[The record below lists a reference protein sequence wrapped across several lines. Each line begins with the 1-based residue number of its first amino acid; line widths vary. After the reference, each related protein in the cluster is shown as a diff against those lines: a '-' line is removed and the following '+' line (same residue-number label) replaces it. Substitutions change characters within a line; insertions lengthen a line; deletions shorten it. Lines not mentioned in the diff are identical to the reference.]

1 MITAMKQ
8 NGNMSTPV
16 RNSTVV
22 IGAATTPPSGCTTN
36 ATSLCPIKAT
46 FTGSASIQDI
56 TNPNAPTSIEGGAT
70 VQLDMID
77 YGEPGSNGPA
87 GPDQLAITVWNK
99 TGNLWYSSRWDG
111 TKSVMQPLDG
121 GNLVVH

>member
-1 MITAMKQ
+1 
-8 NGNMSTPV
+8 V
-16 RNSTVV
+16 
-22 IGAATTPPSGCTTN
+22 
-36 ATSLCPIKAT
+36 
-46 FTGSASIQDI
+46 
-56 TNPNAPTSIEGGAT
+56 TNPNAPISVEGGAT

-99 TGNLWYSSRWDG
+99 TNNLWYSSRWNG
-111 TKSVMQPLDG
+111 TNSVLQLRDG